1 MGKVGKILSKE
12 EAAIAVSN
20 GLPLPT
26 VYKRL
31 QRGWEV
37 ERAITTPPK
46 EVPGRPLNREN
57 GEFSSS
63 DEPKGKQR
71 SIRLSAEWDE
81 IADKAIAD
89 SGLTQSEWIGMAV
102 VEYLKKQQK
111 RGRKSN
117 A

>member
-12 EAAIAVSN
+12 EAAIAESN
-20 GLPLPT
+20 GIPLQT
-26 VYKRL
+26 AYKRL

-46 EVPGRPLNREN
+46 AAPGQKLNREM
-57 GEFSSS
+57 GEFTTN
-63 DEPKGKQR
+63 EPKGKQR
-71 SIRLSAEWDE
+71 SIRLPAEWDE
-81 IADKAIAD
+81 KADQAIAE

-117 A
+117 AL